1 MGRNR
6 ATSVASVF
14 PCTGVQIGP
23 DFDFTMHV
31 RHLCEDVCTR
41 MTEFGHIDMSRV
53 AVCYSQARK
62 RVRHGLHASL
72 TPMRFANGATT
83 GVRRG
88 RRYTCQQL
96 LGADGQEMLYILRFY
111 LPRFMDEDF
120 EEKLGTIFH
129 ELWHISPRFDGD
141 LRRHPGRC
149 YIHTHSEV
157 AYNAHMKQ
165 LSREW
170 LDRGP
175 PDSLYRFLQK
185 DFDQLEREH
194 KRVVGVR
201 IPQPKLIPLDL

>member
-1 MGRNR
+1 
-6 ATSVASVF
+6 
-14 PCTGVQIGP
+14 
-23 DFDFTMHV
+23 
-31 RHLCEDVCTR
+31 
-41 MTEFGHIDMSRV
+41 
-53 AVCYSQARK
+53 
-62 RVRHGLHASL
+62 
-72 TPMRFANGATT
+72 MRFANGATT

-88 RRYTCQQL
+88 RQYTCQQL
-96 LGADGQEMLYILRFY
+96 LSADGQEMLYILRFY

-120 EEKLGTIFH
+120 EQKLGTIFH

-165 LSREW
+165 LSRAW

-194 KRVVGVR
+194 ERVVGVR
-201 IPQPKLIPLDL
+201 IPQPKLIPLDS